1 MGARLARL
9 KDFIWPSMGPKRYM
23 IYLGRRAQ
31 RLRASPHAI
40 AAGIASGAAVSVF
53 PFIGFHFILGFVLAF
68 FVRGNMLAAAIGTAF
83 GNPFTFPIFFALS
96 YQIGKTVLPGE
107 QRAADSI
114 MAEANVTDLVAQM
127 FSEGFA
133 GLWPVLQA
141 MIIGAI
147 PVALVTF
154 AAFYLLTRTL
164 VTRARRRK
172 AERLALRRASG
183 AAGQV

>member
-1 MGARLARL
+1 MATGLARL
-9 KDFIWPSMGPKRYM
+9 REFVWPSMGPKRYL

-68 FVRGNMLAAAIGTAF
+68 FTRGNMLAAAIGTAF
-83 GNPFTFPIFFALS
+83 GNPFTFPIFFAVS
-96 YQIGKTVLPGE
+96 YQIGKAVLPGD
-107 QRAADSI
+107 QRTADSI
-114 MAEANVTDLVAQM
+114 MANAEVTDLVATM

-133 GLWPVLQA
+133 GLWPVLHA

-154 AAFYLLTRTL
+154 ATFYLVTRTL
-164 VTRARRRK
+164 VTKPRK
-172 AERLALRRASG
+172 RKVERLAARRASG
-183 AAGQV
+183 APREV